1 MSEEKRKSIRIES
14 DQFISFQ
21 VYDDQNRICNEGMAL
36 AKDISKT
43 GVLLENRTG
52 FDIGSKVDLAIALT
66 EEILNVKGI
75 VRNSKMLDEHAYQ
88 IGIEFVEI
96 TDDEINK
103 LASEF
108 PNIL

>member
-1 MSEEKRKSIRIES
+1 MSEEKRKSVRIES
-14 DQFISFQ
+14 DQFISFK
-21 VYDDQNRICNEGMAL
+21 VYDEQNRICNEGMAL

-43 GVLLENRTG
+43 GVLLENRVG
-52 FDIGSKVDLAIALT
+52 FDVDAQVDLAIALT

-75 VRNSKMLDEHAYQ
+75 VRNSQLINENTYQ
-88 IGIEFVEI
+88 IGIEFLEI
-96 TDDEINK
+96 TEDEISK